1 MTQEDLGERCGL
13 YRTYLSRIESGG
25 ANPTLTMIHAL
36 AESLGVEV
44 PVLFGAPALPRKT
57 RRTASRSSR
66 GRVR

>member
-1 MTQEDLGERCGL
+1 MTQEDLAERCGL

-36 AESLGVEV
+36 AGSLGVEV
-44 PVLFGAPALPRKT
+44 PVLFGVSIANPKARRVPT
-57 RRTASRSSR
+57 RPSR